1 MGDKTV
7 QNFGIAI
14 AICGALFVFGGQ
26 TFAIWTFA
34 IEETIEDDD
43 SELKFTFGANEF
55 EVEYEDDG
63 DSESDDIAYDDDEEC
78 DCNDLEDFFGNL
90 KLMFYALIVCGVAIA
105 YFGNSGDLENLPAV
119 AGITAVLSVAI
130 LAYTF
135 TALPEAFE
143 DETELFES
151 LDEDPF
157 FFVNMEDQR
166 DGADIH
172 LKAMPYVGFFLPVVS
187 LTLGGLLVKPEWM
200 SWMDDLTK
208 SILDE
213 VENTPYKENYGY
225 GKTAEVSGGDEANY
239 ASSFGIV
246 VAICGALFVFGGQT
260 FAIWTFGIDAEM
272 DDEKTSLTYAF
283 SADEIYFEFNQEM
296 ERVKNFLQ
304 Q

>member
-90 KLMFYALIVCGVAIA
+90 KLMFYALIGCGVAIA

-200 SWMDDLTK
+200 S
-208 SILDE
+208 
-213 VENTPYKENYGY
+213 
-225 GKTAEVSGGDEANY
+225 
-239 ASSFGIV
+239 
-246 VAICGALFVFGGQT
+246 
-260 FAIWTFGIDAEM
+260 
-272 DDEKTSLTYAF
+272 
-283 SADEIYFEFNQEM
+283 
-296 ERVKNFLQ
+296 
-304 Q
+304 

>member
-200 SWMDDLTK
+200 S
-208 SILDE
+208 
-213 VENTPYKENYGY
+213 
-225 GKTAEVSGGDEANY
+225 
-239 ASSFGIV
+239 
-246 VAICGALFVFGGQT
+246 
-260 FAIWTFGIDAEM
+260 
-272 DDEKTSLTYAF
+272 
-283 SADEIYFEFNQEM
+283 
-296 ERVKNFLQ
+296 
-304 Q
+304 

>member
-1 MGDKTV
+1 MGDKIV

-55 EVEYEDDG
+55 EIEYEDDG

-90 KLMFYALIVCGVAIA
+90 KLMFYALIGCGVAIA

-157 FFVNMEDQR
+157 FFVNTEDQR

-200 SWMDDLTK
+200 S
-208 SILDE
+208 
-213 VENTPYKENYGY
+213 
-225 GKTAEVSGGDEANY
+225 
-239 ASSFGIV
+239 
-246 VAICGALFVFGGQT
+246 
-260 FAIWTFGIDAEM
+260 
-272 DDEKTSLTYAF
+272 
-283 SADEIYFEFNQEM
+283 
-296 ERVKNFLQ
+296 
-304 Q
+304 

>member
-1 MGDKTV
+1 MGDKIV

-14 AICGALFVFGGQ
+14 AMCGALFVFGGQ

-55 EVEYEDDG
+55 EIEYEDDG

-90 KLMFYALIVCGVAIA
+90 KLMFYALIGCGVAIA

-157 FFVNMEDQR
+157 FFVNTEDQR

-200 SWMDDLTK
+200 S
-208 SILDE
+208 
-213 VENTPYKENYGY
+213 
-225 GKTAEVSGGDEANY
+225 
-239 ASSFGIV
+239 
-246 VAICGALFVFGGQT
+246 
-260 FAIWTFGIDAEM
+260 
-272 DDEKTSLTYAF
+272 
-283 SADEIYFEFNQEM
+283 
-296 ERVKNFLQ
+296 
-304 Q
+304 